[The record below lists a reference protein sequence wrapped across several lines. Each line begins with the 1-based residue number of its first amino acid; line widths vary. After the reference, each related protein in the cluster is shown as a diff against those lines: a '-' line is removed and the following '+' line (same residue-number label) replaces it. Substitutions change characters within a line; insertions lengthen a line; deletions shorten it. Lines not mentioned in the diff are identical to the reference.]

1 MKEEMRFKYKSY
13 PSEGYEIKSRPQRHI
28 RLSENTTERACYCFQ
43 GGHEMDRIYLFSFVI
58 SAGKKN
64 IYGKA
69 LFKNFKKLPFSLKS
83 SGVKKKTII
92 KFICQIHYLGEK
104 VFSFTNFFLFSLFFF
119 LFYNPDNNFETQ

>member
-1 MKEEMRFKYKSY
+1 MRFKYKSY

-28 RLSENTTERACYCFQ
+28 RPSENTTERACYCFQ
-43 GGHEMDRIYLFSFVI
+43 GDHEMDRIYLFSFVI

-69 LFKNFKKLPFSLKS
+69 LFKTFKKLPFSLKS
-83 SGVKKKTII
+83 SGVKKKKKTII

-104 VFSFTNFFLFSLFFF
+104 KFFF
-119 LFYNPDNNFETQ
+119 YKFLSFFFIFFSVLQSR